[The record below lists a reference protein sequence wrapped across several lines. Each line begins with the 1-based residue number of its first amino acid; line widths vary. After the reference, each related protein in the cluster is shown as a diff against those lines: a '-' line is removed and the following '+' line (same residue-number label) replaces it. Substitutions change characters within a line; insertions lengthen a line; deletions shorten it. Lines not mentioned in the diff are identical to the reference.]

1 MNDDIKKERLKS
13 FMDKGYL
20 LSPEVFHLNEF
31 ENEFLNFMNTRI
43 ISKDKPL
50 VIGGDLYDNV
60 SKKAVSGVNW
70 LEFEKSKV
78 LHEKG
83 KTKRLYLSFLEL
95 ITGEEKEK
103 STVIESIPENKEEII
118 VKESKEVV
126 KIQQPSIVNEEQ
138 KIPTPKNIKLEAKNT
153 VQELVV
159 SDPEEKYPMKIV
171 KNFSDDAKMRQV
183 KDFVFHYKSRY
194 DKIKNMIASRQE
206 MQNVIS
212 IKRAYGKD
220 KGESVALMGLVYEKR
235 ITKKGNLM
243 IKLEDPSGTINVI
256 FGPKIQDSSLICLD
270 ELIGVVGTTSEG
282 FMFATDLIYPDIPEN
297 KVVKKYDE
305 DVCAAFISD
314 VHVGSNMFI
323 EDRFLKF
330 IDWLNGKHEDPNMIE
345 LSKKVKF
352 LFVVGDVVDGVGI
365 YPDQDKE
372 LTIPSIKGQYDRCA
386 ELFGM
391 IRKDI
396 KIILCPGN
404 HDARRI
410 AEPQPPLDHYAESLK
425 SLTNLTLVS
434 NPSTINVLANDK
446 FEGFNILMYH
456 GYSYD
461 YYAANIESIAQEG
474 GYDRGDLI
482 MKYLLKK
489 RHLAPIHTSTLFVP
503 TPEDDHLI
511 IDQVPDI
518 FASGHIHKSSI
529 SKYRGVTNF
538 VSSCWQYKTEFQ
550 ERVGHHPEYCM
561 VPIYNFKTGDSSML
575 DFSGGLN
582 NES

>member
-1 MNDDIKKERLKS
+1 MNDDVKKERLKS

-31 ENEFLNFMNTRI
+31 KNEFLNFMNTRI
-43 ISKDKPL
+43 ISKEKPL
-50 VIGGDLYDNV
+50 VIGGDLYDSV

-95 ITGEEKEK
+95 ITGEEKKEEI
-103 STVIESIPENKEEII
+103 STVIEPVTEKKKII
-118 VKESKEVV
+118 NSTDIEQPVVVKETSEIETPPKTIEVE
-126 KIQQPSIVNEEQ
+126 S
-138 KIPTPKNIKLEAKNT
+138 KNT

-159 SDPEEKYPMKIV
+159 SDPEDKYPMKLV
-171 KNFSDDAKMRQV
+171 KNFAEDAKMRQV

-194 DKIKNMIASRQE
+194 EKIKNMIAGRQE

-256 FGPKIQDSSLICLD
+256 FGPKIQESSAICLD

-297 KVVKKYDE
+297 KKVKTYGE

-330 IDWLNGKHEDPNMIE
+330 IDWLNGEHEDPNMVE

-372 LTIPSIKGQYDRCA
+372 LTIPSIRGQYDRCA

-410 AEPQPPLDHYAESLK
+410 AEPQPALDHYAESLK
-425 SLTNLTLVS
+425 SISNMTLVS
-434 NPSTINVLANDK
+434 NPATINVLSNEN

-489 RHLAPIHTSTLFVP
+489 RHLAPVHTSTLFVP

-538 VSSCWQYKTEFQ
+538 VSSCWQHKTEFQ

-561 VPIYNFKTGDSSML
+561 VPIFNFKTGDSSML